1 MEIRT
6 DFKELLE
13 LFNKH
18 EVEYFI
24 ANKKAT
30 GRTKDAADIEALGG
44 AIICPD
50 RSSGPLFGP
59 IIPDG

>member
-18 EVEYFI
+18 EVEYLI
-24 ANKKAT
+24 ANKRAT
-30 GRTKDAADIEALGG
+30 GRAEDAADIEALG
-44 AIICPD
+44 AE
-50 RSSGPLFGP
+50 
-59 IIPDG
+59 

>member
-18 EVEYFI
+18 KIEYFI
-24 ANKKAT
+24 VGGN
-30 GRTKDAADIEALGG
+30 ALG
-44 AIICPD
+44 ILSQ
-50 RSSGPLFGP
+50 SSHRACIFIG
-59 IIPDG
+59 DGFTKGRGSGRIGCGSPM